1 MIENFQ
7 DYLNRSEA
15 AYKAEK
21 EIIADKLKEGI
32 NGLEWLVL
40 NTLVDERQ
48 SDSLKKWTDSVMVRL
63 CGKEP
68 LELFIEAI
76 HLDPNIFS
84 DRYKLSWIVTVYE
97 ALTYLSLLRER
108 DYDCYFNIMQMI
120 YKK

>member
-1 MIENFQ
+1 M
-7 DYLNRSEA
+7 NRSEA

-40 NTLVDERQ
+40 NTLVDERR
-48 SDSLKKWTDSVMVRL
+48 SHSLKKWTESVIVRM

-68 LELFIEAI
+68 LELFMEAV
-76 HLDPNIFS
+76 HLDPTAFY
-84 DRYKLSWIVTVYE
+84 DRYKLNWYVTFDE
-97 ALTYLSLLRER
+97 ALTYLSLLRDR
-108 DYDCYFNIMQMI
+108 DYDRYFDVLQEF

>member
-1 MIENFQ
+1 MIGNFQ
-7 DYLNRSEA
+7 DYMNRSEA
-15 AYKAEK
+15 TYKAEK
-21 EIIADKLKEGI
+21 EIIADKLKAGI

-40 NTLVDERQ
+40 NTFVDERK
-48 SDSLKKWTDSVMVRL
+48 SDSLKKWTESVMVRL

-76 HLDPNIFS
+76 HLDSNTFS
-84 DRYKLSWIVTVYE
+84 DRYKLSWIVTVDE

-108 DYDCYFNIMQMI
+108 DYDRYFNIMQII